1 LLLVVGCPWDGCAY
15 VLTFPDDP
23 VPNIR
28 DRLSGCANMVA
39 DWLESPQ
46 MLPASTLMA
55 NISTQWK
62 NHSHWTMIENKMKEI
77 MLTVDMDLNT
87 FKNVPTYHRD
97 IFGRRTSLLNP
108 EECTEV
114 ATALM
119 EYKDVASTGVLTNP
133 SIMQKKSSFQTLWT
147 KIMALSDSMH
157 QSSHPP
163 SLLLHR
169 VELTSIKLLL
179 YQVVN
184 IDHHWSDWSE
194 ELQKIDIQSDIAGV
208 EGGLEQL
215 LEYSRSKIEC
225 RLQLGRAIDSYKMT
239 DHVSGKERLCH
250 QKHVRED
257 RVLAE
262 GSCQNSCQAF
272 QDQMMQGVAFK
283 LWQPVLYPLKK
294 WKIWISNKEAKGIY
308 VAATTNTPGN
318 GTGPAFSITNGTDDT
333 ASYYDGTDYNYDI
346 SYDSQGFQNFFK

>member
-1 LLLVVGCPWDGCAY
+1 VLFLVVGCPWDGCAY

-28 DRLSGCANMVA
+28 DRLSGVANMVA

-46 MLPASTLMA
+46 MLRTSTLMA
-55 NISTQWK
+55 NISTQWQ
-62 NHSHWTMIENKMKEI
+62 NYSHWTMIENKMKEI

-87 FKNVPTYHRD
+87 FKPNNRRD
-97 IFGRRTSLLNP
+97 RYGRYNQNP
-108 EECTEV
+108 GKCTEV

-119 EYKDVASTGVLTNP
+119 EYKNVASTGVLTNS

-184 IDHHWSDWSE
+184 IDHLWSDWSE

-250 QKHVRED
+250 QKHVHED

-262 GSCQNSCQAF
+262 GSCQNSCQDF
-272 QDQMMQGVAFK
+272 QDQIMQVVAFK

-294 WKIWISNKEAKGIY
+294 WKIWISSEEAKGIN
-308 VAATTNTPGN
+308 VAAPTNTPGQ
-318 GTGPAFSITNGTDDT
+318 ITNGTDYP

-346 SYDSQGFQNFFK
+346 NSILSN